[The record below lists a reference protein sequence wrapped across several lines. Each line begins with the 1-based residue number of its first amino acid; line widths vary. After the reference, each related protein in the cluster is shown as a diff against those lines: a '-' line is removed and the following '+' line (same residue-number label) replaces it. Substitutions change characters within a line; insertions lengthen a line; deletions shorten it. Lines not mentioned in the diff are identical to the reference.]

1 MGEFK
6 TNTNIAIS
14 LINQAAVKGAITF
27 KGGSYKARNAN
38 GDIEN
43 ISFPT
48 LQLPEA
54 STLAIQVQKSIIE
67 TPLNGGRGSFKEI
80 VQCSDYEITITGTLL
95 SRSYE
100 EANAEIQKIN
110 ELFKI
115 NRTLNIINDYLQSLG
130 INQVVIR
137 SFELP
142 ELIGG
147 EYQRTYIL
155 TCVSDNNPEL
165 QTLNL

>member
-6 TNTNIAIS
+6 ISGQAIG
-14 LINQAAVKGAITF
+14 LINKAAVKGAITF

-43 ISFPT
+43 IKFST

-54 STLAIQVQKSIIE
+54 STIAIQVQKTIVE

-80 VQCSDYEITITGTLL
+80 VQSSDYEITITGTLL

-100 EANAEIQKIN
+100 EANAEIQRIN
-110 ELFKI
+110 DLYKI
-115 NRTLNIINDYLQSLG
+115 NRSVNIINDYLQSLG
-130 INQVVIR
+130 INQLVIR
-137 SFELP
+137 GLSLP
-142 ELIGG
+142 DLQGG
-147 EYQRTYIL
+147 EYQRSYELI
-155 TCVSDNNPEL
+155 CVSDHNPAT